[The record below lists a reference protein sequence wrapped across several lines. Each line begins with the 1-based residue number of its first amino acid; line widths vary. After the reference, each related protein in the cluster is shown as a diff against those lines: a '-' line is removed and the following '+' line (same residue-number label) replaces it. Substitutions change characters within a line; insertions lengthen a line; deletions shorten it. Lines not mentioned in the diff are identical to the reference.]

1 MTYMSNVKK
10 IQKEYIIAF
19 VLFKEVRIV
28 VGTVYDLPQSVRL
41 WQLWP
46 YLLAESFYEF
56 KAPAVTAKQLRTA

>member
-28 VGTVYDLPQSVRL
+28 VGTVYDLP
-41 WQLWP
+41 
-46 YLLAESFYEF
+46 
-56 KAPAVTAKQLRTA
+56 